1 MCRVALAIAFLVT
14 SFASADSPVADF
26 LKRPLVSPDEI
37 TLASLP
43 VELRTRMLSSR
54 GGARIEVTPRANLSD
69 SGALERFVAAV
80 ETIAPDAT
88 GPAVVMV
95 EWGRLASRAT
105 LQALA
110 LAALG
115 ITGMLWF
122 QWRRISDVA
131 LAIVPLALAALYTAA
146 AMALLGMQVNLVNV
160 IVVPMLLGIG
170 IDSGVHLV
178 ESARA
183 RAGEAE
189 ALDAAT
195 ARAVVF
201 SALTTLASFVSLG
214 YAHHRGMAALG
225 QLLSLGLVATLMCYV
240 VVFPALRALLRAR
253 DRSTAAQVSV
263 SSSAPR

>member
-1 MCRVALAIAFLVT
+1 
-14 SFASADSPVADF
+14 
-26 LKRPLVSPDEI
+26 
-37 TLASLP
+37 
-43 VELRTRMLSSR
+43 
-54 GGARIEVTPRANLSD
+54 
-69 SGALERFVAAV
+69 
-80 ETIAPDAT
+80 
-88 GPAVVMV
+88 
-95 EWGRLASRAT
+95 
-105 LQALA
+105 
-110 LAALG
+110 
-115 ITGMLWF
+115 
-122 QWRRISDVA
+122 
-131 LAIVPLALAALYTAA
+131 
-146 AMALLGMQVNLVNV
+146 MALLGMQVNLVNV